1 MIIDLCFVFPPPTRY
16 LDQSL
21 LALDVRDD
29 VTKNHMCPVIKE
41 LSEQISAILQK
52 ITADPSFNNPGI
64 IKQVKRLLM
73 VSQQMQV
80 SASH

>member
-1 MIIDLCFVFPPPTRY
+1 MFNHFIYPPIRY

-21 LALDVRDD
+21 LALDIRDD

-41 LSEQISAILQK
+41 LSEQISTVLEK
-52 ITADPSFNNPGI
+52 LKADPSFKNPGTV
-64 IKQVKRLLM
+64 KQVKRLLM
-73 VSQQMQV
+73 VSQQMQM